1 MLGGNFICDHDF
13 DMDRCPRCFRLYDR
27 TMMYIFIDAQ
37 KTIQCAWV
45 KQMYLLLLCNIA
57 KWREFLCC
65 GISLVSY
72 IISRIWLLVISES
85 SQSGGSLDLLSQNC
99 N

>member
-37 KTIQCAWV
+37 KTIQCVCMGKTDVFASTLQYCQV
-45 KQMYLLLLCNIA
+45 E
-57 KWREFLCC
+57 RV
-65 GISLVSY
+65 LVL
-72 IISRIWLLVISES
+72 W
-85 SQSGGSLDLLSQNC
+85 DLIGLIYYF
-99 N
+99 

>member
-1 MLGGNFICDHDF
+1 MLGGNFICGHDF

-45 KQMYLLLLCNIA
+45 KQKAVSLWGTG
-57 KWREFLCC
+57 KFLA
-65 GISLVSY
+65 
-72 IISRIWLLVISES
+72 
-85 SQSGGSLDLLSQNC
+85 
-99 N
+99 